1 MSSIMRDWIE
11 QLFDHKIDE
20 FISQELYIFK
30 LKIVLIWFCSY
41 YYKMYL
47 VLIIFSTYKI
57 VPFLWNILNNIISL
71 HNCALSLNNYALSL
85 CIYDLY
91 LYAK

>member
-57 VPFLWNILNNIISL
+57 FTFLWNLLNYVISL
-71 HNCALSLNNYALSL
+71 NICALSLNNCAFSL